1 VPKPRLDLL
10 DRHVL
15 GGQGRG
21 VVASLARAVRN
32 GTTTGSSTPVSVT
45 GFSDATQITAG
56 LHSCALRSGGTI
68 DCWGYNSNGQ
78 LGNETTSNSSTPV
91 SVTGFP

>member
-10 DRHVL
+10 DWHVL

-21 VVASLARAVRN
+21 VVARAARN
-32 GTTTGSSTPVSVT
+32 GPTTGSSTPVSVT

-91 SVTGFP
+91 SVTGLP